1 MYINAKYK
9 YYFKKPRLVFS
20 WAKVDID
27 GVEMNS
33 WLEYFGPHSHNSPN
47 VSP

>member
-27 GVEMNS
+27 GGEMNS
-33 WLEYFGPHSHNSPN
+33 WLEYSAS
-47 VSP
+47 VSYFS